1 MATCQDVKNLPKQ
14 DASTR
19 WNFKE
24 IVKFCTTFA
33 SHDNDPIYHEAE
45 GKVLNFED
53 IEARNFGYR
62 DVGKSYV
69 LYRQMVL
76 NFA

>member
-1 MATCQDVKNLPKQ
+1 M
-14 DASTR
+14 
-19 WNFKE
+19 
-24 IVKFCTTFA
+24 TFA

-53 IEARNFGYR
+53 IEGRNFGYS
-62 DVGKSYV
+62 DVGRRYV
-69 LYRQMVL
+69 LYIQMVL